1 MSALRLIL
9 PALLLLWF
17 VRRALAERVFL
28 LGVPFLMYMARAT
41 FFDRLKPFWVPGRLE
56 PADHLMLW
64 LVVVWLLY
72 FDLLLPPRRRTVR
85 RPAPVFGP
93 RIVLPEEGL
102 LLVLAGLVAL
112 AWLLTVLRTGE
123 APAAL
128 AEAKGFAY
136 LLVGYLLLRG
146 ILCHA
151 GREATVRLLV
161 ALVAV
166 NTVAAALFL
175 LHQGLHVGIYD
186 LTEYQVITFMG
197 QRLTRSFYFM
207 PPLLGLAVA
216 VSVAQRAWSLRWLG
230 VFAVTLA
237 ALWVSYTR
245 SLLLIA
251 AVEAAVVLALR
262 LLRGRGAG
270 WVLRRALA
278 VVGVVAVFAVLAWT
292 LLPVQSRYLAA
303 RVESTTAAGSVL
315 ADTNLQNRARKLAT
329 TLSWVRDE
337 SVILGQGYVNAA
349 QEPHAGDIE
358 WMSADL
364 VWVPVLYRLGL
375 LGVAAVAALF
385 AAALWRGAALAL
397 RPPPRAGDA
406 AAVPTAALDAAGL
419 LPLVLTAVVAG
430 LVLEGFVSWTFLNP
444 ERTPLGLWW
453 LALLV
458 AEAARRRAGEAVT
471 A

>member
-1 MSALRLIL
+1 VSALRLAL
-9 PALLLLWF
+9 PSLLLLWF
-17 VRRALAERVFL
+17 LRRALAERVFL
-28 LGVPFLMYMARAT
+28 LGVPFLMYMAKAT

-93 RIVLPEEGL
+93 RVVLPEEGVL
-102 LLVLAGLVAL
+102 LGLVAL
-112 AWLLTVLRTGE
+112 TALVCLLTVLRTGE
-123 APAAL
+123 PLAAL
-128 AEAKGFAY
+128 VEAKGFAY
-136 LLVGYLLLRG
+136 LFAGYLLLRG

-151 GREATVRLLV
+151 GRESTVRFLV

-166 NTVAAALFL
+166 NTVAAALFV
-175 LHQGLHVGIYD
+175 LHQGLHMGIYD
-186 LTEYQVITFMG
+186 VTEYQVITFMG

-216 VSVAQRAWSLRWLG
+216 VSVARRAWSLPWLA
-230 VFAVTLA
+230 VFAVTVA

-251 AVEAAVVLALR
+251 VVEVAVVLGLR
-262 LLRGRGAG
+262 LLRGREAG

-278 VVGVVAVFAVLAWT
+278 VASLVAVFAVLAWT

-303 RVESTTAAGSVL
+303 RVESTAAAGSVL
-315 ADTNLQNRARKLAT
+315 GDTNLQNRARKLTT
-329 TLSWVRDE
+329 TLAWVRPE
-337 SVILGQGYVNAA
+337 GVALGQGFVNAA
-349 QEPHAGDIE
+349 QEPRAGDIE

-385 AAALWRGAALAL
+385 AAALWRAAALAL
-397 RPPPRAGDA
+397 RPPPRAAAGAATA
-406 AAVPTAALDAAGL
+406 AADQLSLVLAALIAGL
-419 LPLVLTAVVAG
+419 A
-430 LVLEGFVSWTFLNP
+430 LEGFVSWTFLNP
-444 ERTPLGLWW
+444 ERTPLGFWW

-458 AEAARRRAGEAVT
+458 AEAARRRAGGGEAG
-471 A
+471 